1 MEGDYMALSM
11 AHNGSVIWLSL
22 VCFISRLSTIYL
34 FFYLLNSFLNL
45 CEKKSPWEGR
55 TSSHSKVFPRKVL
68 IFKEF
73 LFFFF
78 LPRKMKINHFPSTLC
93 YILAIAF
100 PRNLVFWV
108 CSDLVFSSAEHYLHR
123 NIWREESFLTLVAQ
137 KVSGK
142 SNGMSGFIM

>member
-11 AHNGSVIWLSL
+11 AHNVSVIWLSL

-73 LFFFF
+73 LFFFPPQENEDKSF
-78 LPRKMKINHFPSTLC
+78 PINAVL
-93 YILAIAF
+93 YIGYCIPKESGVLS
-100 PRNLVFWV
+100 LFWP
-108 CSDLVFSSAEHYLHR
+108 CLLFSRALSPQKYLEGGVFS
-123 NIWREESFLTLVAQ
+123 NISCSE
-137 KVSGK
+137 GK
-142 SNGMSGFIM
+142 Q